1 MRTQLLIAT
10 HNQGKVREYRELLK
24 DLPLTLTSLDE
35 VGIREDVTESAD
47 TFAGNAVLK
56 AQYFANLSGLW
67 TWADD
72 SGLEVDAL
80 QGAPGVFS
88 ARYARPGATD
98 QEHYEKLLTDLQPH
112 PRPWTARFQCVI
124 AIALYLPQANGSIET
139 CTGTLE
145 GLISDVPRGS
155 HGFGYDP
162 IFFIPDFGRT
172 LAELTP
178 LVKNQIS
185 HRAIAATKAQALLK
199 HRIARS

>member
-80 QGAPGVFS
+80 QGAPGVYS

-112 PRPWTARFQCVI
+112 PRPWTARFQCV
-124 AIALYLPQANGSIET
+124 IALYLPQANGSIET

-178 LVKNQIS
+178 FVKNQIS